1 MVAFGFTLTRMSGIP
16 ALFTVRT
23 DQTINASADLD
34 PGIRPPMRKGYRVLV
49 WFLGIGLFLTLLLW
63 PFVVITV
70 ARFAAW
76 EEICLGRHPWWGP
89 PEPGV
94 DNGCQGAMY
103 ERRQLGIPNWWDP
116 NSGPK

>member
-1 MVAFGFTLTRMSGIP
+1 MSGIP
-16 ALFTVRT
+16 ALFTVCT

-49 WFLGIGLFLTLLLW
+49 WFLGIGLFLTLLLA

-76 EEICLGRHPWWGP
+76 EEICLGRHPWWGL

-94 DNGCQGAMY
+94 DDGCQGAMY
-103 ERRQLGIPNWWDP
+103 ERRHLGIPNWWDP
-116 NSGPK
+116 NSGPN